1 MNFVWAHVHFAAST
15 IFSRHCLELLIVR
28 RGIASNR
35 KLSLLIAPTSC
46 RLTMLYCS
54 HGDGCVSKNNS
65 TRISVT
71 DTIIC
76 IINITKTERIETSM
90 NPPKPSHFSNN
101 QTRTFFLSQSKNCKM
116 FGNLYWI
123 QLFFQ
128 FAPLN
133 YNCLA
138 FYLAILFINFSRLF
152 EPAFREL
159 CTHAVFGCWNFFKS
173 IDQDRFSGLHF
184 SSRNVV
190 YNLEMI
196 IIGQQI

>member
-101 QTRTFFLSQSKNCKM
+101 QTRTFFLSESKNCKM

-123 QLFFQ
+123 QLFFSS
-128 FAPLN
+128 PPW
-133 YNCLA
+133 
-138 FYLAILFINFSRLF
+138 IITVWPFIWQYFSSTFRDFSSRLF
-152 EPAFREL
+152 VNFALTLFSDVETSLNQLIRTALAASIFLREMWY
-159 CTHAVFGCWNFFKS
+159 T
-173 IDQDRFSGLHF
+173 I
-184 SSRNVV
+184 
-190 YNLEMI
+190 
-196 IIGQQI
+196 